1 MSQSGHRSMAR
12 ALAPAA
18 LVLLLATGCA
28 DPGAGTASPS
38 PTAPAPPAA
47 SPNLGEPAPFEG
59 PVVVLAKAAG
69 WRDDLPSPGSPFALL
84 EIAYDADTA
93 ARAWRENV
101 PSGAARTA
109 GDAADP
115 ADPGLFGDLETLD
128 LGRRALVVWSAG
140 ESGTCPAWL
149 ADVETSAAR
158 RVRVTVV
165 ADAGPCTMDYRP
177 YRMLLAVDRDRLP
190 GPDELPMTDVD
201 GVPDAEVR
209 AYPAA

>member
-1 MSQSGHRSMAR
+1 MSQSGHRSTAR
-12 ALAPAA
+12 ALASAA
-18 LVLLLATGCA
+18 FVLLLATGCA
-28 DPGAGTASPS
+28 DPGTAG
-38 PTAPAPPAA
+38 APGSSPPAA
-47 SPNLGEPAPFEG
+47 APPSPNAGEPAPFEG